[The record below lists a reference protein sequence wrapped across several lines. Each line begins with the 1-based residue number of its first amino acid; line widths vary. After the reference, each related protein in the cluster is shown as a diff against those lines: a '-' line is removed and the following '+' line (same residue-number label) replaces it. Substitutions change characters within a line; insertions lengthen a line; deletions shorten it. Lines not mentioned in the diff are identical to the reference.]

1 MKAKLT
7 SSLSLNRWVERRIE
21 AALVEVRRREAEEEN
36 ERLAAAMG
44 LILDGPA
51 PPRGP
56 GKQE

>member
-36 ERLAAAMG
+36 EGSQRRWA
-44 LILDGPA
+44 
-51 PPRGP
+51 
-56 GKQE
+56 